1 MNDSTPLCKHCV
13 QSYVANCIALYISIH
28 GVQDIEKYLF
38 TMHVCIYNNYSRA
51 FCYFTCV
58 ANSFTLMVLS
68 QTLFICL

>member
-38 TMHVCIYNNYSRA
+38 AS
-51 FCYFTCV
+51 
-58 ANSFTLMVLS
+58 LS
-68 QTLFICL
+68 VPTPTYYACMYI